1 MRRVKWVLT
10 DWRPRKDHREEKD
23 RQGKSETF
31 QASERLVQPFWSL
44 VREVVVDEVDWRGVS
59 ARFVKQV

>member
-10 DWRPRKDHREEKD
+10 DWRPRKVHREERD
-23 RQGKSETF
+23 QQGKSEKF

-44 VREVVVDEVDWRGVS
+44 VREVVVDEVD
-59 ARFVKQV
+59 